1 MRTIKEQIESNKIGL
16 NSLAFSVLQDARAEL
31 RVLDAALAEL
41 TKSGERPQD
50 RAASWPDRPVDVQ
63 CSDSDGEYHPDKV
76 EAAAANLASLL
87 PALHRY
93 INEHNML
100 TALERCPSDQPKGGE

>member
-16 NSLAFSVLQDARAEL
+16 NALAFSVLQDARADL
-31 RVLDAALAEL
+31 RILDAALQQL
-41 TKSGERPQD
+41 TKRGAHPEGT
-50 RAASWPDRPVDVQ
+50 AVSWPERPVDAF
-63 CSDSDGEYHPDKV
+63 CSDGDGEYHPDKV

-93 INEHNML
+93 INEQNML
-100 TALERCPSDQPKGGE
+100 TALGRCPSDKPKGGE